1 VPTAKSKPRKTPKE
15 PENEAEG
22 YFRAYE
28 GYSTVLRT
36 WLVAYGIG
44 APVLLFTNDHLATAI
59 SRSPLRAVIAAC
71 FLSGVGL
78 HVLLAAINKNVMW
91 MLYWG
96 EQWPELQERFWYKV
110 SAWISYQFWIDMLVD
125 VGCLLLFGW
134 ATLMACRVVLA

>member
-1 VPTAKSKPRKTPKE
+1 MSTAKSKAAKTSKDDGDDS
-15 PENEAEG
+15 EG

-28 GYSTVLRT
+28 EYSKVLRT

-44 APVLLFTNDHLATAI
+44 APVLLFTNDHLAAAV
-59 SRSPLRAVIAAC
+59 SKSPYAVAIAAS

-78 HVLLAAINKNVMW
+78 QVLLAAVNKNVMW

-96 EQWPELQERFWYKV
+96 EQWPKLQERFWHKI
-110 SAWISYQFWIDMLVD
+110 SAWISYQFWMDMLVD

-134 ATLMACRVVLA
+134 ATLLAFRIVLG